1 MATINKEGFHLGYT
15 KEPSFSPQLSENGNN
30 EKYQN

>member
-1 MATINKEGFHLGYT
+1 METINKEGFHLGT